1 MNALETLLRFEP
13 KTGDCLIVKDS
24 TGKTLYTEIFNL
36 ESPEPKDPKK
46 AEKVRDLLNSD
57 LEFLEVE
64 PDDTGKNVLI
74 FVHLELR

>member
-36 ESPEPKDPKK
+36 ESPAPKDT
-46 AEKVRDLLNSD
+46 EKVRDLLNSD

-64 PDDTGKNVLI
+64 PDDTGENVLI

>member
-36 ESPEPKDPKK
+36 ESPEPKK
-46 AEKVRDLLNSD
+46 AEKIRNLLNSD